1 MAVNFIA
8 VPKVN
13 PNDLNEP
20 EKYYAQV
27 VSSGDIH
34 LRDLAKE
41 ISMMS
46 ALSVSDVTAVVETLL
61 EIIPLKLLDGK
72 IVRLGELGTFS
83 LSVSSDGSGSA
94 TELTGNHIRNANIK
108 FRPGKEFRKAVKG
121 AEYKKI

>member
-1 MAVNFIA
+1 MAVNYKA

-20 EKYYAQV
+20 EKFYAQI
-27 VSSGDIH
+27 VSSGDIG

-41 ISMMS
+41 ISLMS
-46 ALSVSDVTAVVETLL
+46 TLSVADVTSVVESLL

-83 LSVSSDGSGSA
+83 LSVSSDGAASA
-94 TELTGNHIRNANIK
+94 TGLTNVHIRTANIK
-108 FRPGKEFRKAVKG
+108 FRPGRQFRQAIKD